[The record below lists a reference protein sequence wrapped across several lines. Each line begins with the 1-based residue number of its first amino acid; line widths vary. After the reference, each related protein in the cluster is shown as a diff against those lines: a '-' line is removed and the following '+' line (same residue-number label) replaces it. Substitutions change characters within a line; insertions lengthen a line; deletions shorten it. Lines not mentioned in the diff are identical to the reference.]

1 MILLGC
7 GGENMGIE
15 EDKICIKR
23 VKNMI
28 EGKYYTVNYIE
39 GYIDALLDVN
49 SIDDN
54 EFEELNKILSK
65 R

>member
-1 MILLGC
+1 
-7 GGENMGIE
+7 MGIE